1 MTKVDHHHNE
11 EHGHDHHHTHDH
23 GHTHK
28 HDHEGTTAKDE
39 VKVARDILEIN
50 NSIAERNRDLFLSRN
65 IFSVN
70 IMSSPG
76 SGKTTLL
83 ERTLTDLRDRADFY
97 VIEGDQQTSMD
108 ADRIREVGVPVLQ
121 VNTGSGCHLDANM
134 VMWAVREFNPS
145 PGSVVLIENV
155 GNLICPSLFD
165 LGEKSRVVLMS
176 VTEGEDKPLKYPDM
190 FRNADL
196 CLINKTDLLQ
206 HVYFNIDKAIDNGL
220 KVNGKLN
227 FLKVSALTGDG
238 MEDWYNWILA
248 NTG

>member
-1 MTKVDHHHNE
+1 MKKVDHHHHE
-11 EHGHDHHHTHDH
+11 EHDHEHSHDHDHHHHHQD
-23 GHTHK
+23 
-28 HDHEGTTAKDE
+28 TAEKDQVTVE
-39 VKVARDILEIN
+39 RDILEIN
-50 NSIAERNRDLFLSRN
+50 NRIAEHNRGFFQARD

-83 ERTLTDLRDRADFY
+83 ERTLTDLKSKASFY

-108 ADRIREVGVPVLQ
+108 ADRIRGVNIPVLQ
-121 VNTGSGCHLDANM
+121 VNTGRGCHLDANM
-134 VMWAVREFNPS
+134 VMWAIKEFDPS
-145 PGSVVLIENV
+145 PGSIVLIENV

-176 VTEGEDKPLKYPDM
+176 TTEGEDKPLKYPDM

-206 HVYFNIDKAIDNGL
+206 HVYYKIDKAIENGL
-220 KVNGKLN
+220 KVNGRLQ
-227 FLKVSALTGDG
+227 FIEISALTGEG

-248 NTG
+248 NAG